1 MQPSF
6 VQRRFRSVVS
16 ALIILAFSFGS
27 FSWLLQSAF
36 ANTIDATPYLNP
48 LAPDFGIQAAIDA
61 AAAQGGGTVRLPA
74 GSFTLETY
82 LDLKTGVTLQGV
94 GAETILKAGRNE
106 QRVFVTQGG
115 NNLSTIKVA
124 NIAAFRVGM
133 IVYVWRSTEL
143 RFLPGSYE
151 IMSIDTPNQTITL
164 DRAVNYPLTANVSQV
179 SYGLYTKLTAAATQ
193 ATNVISVADTSVF
206 KPGEGI
212 IIKGTEGTGIGNW
225 GVEQN
230 MVESINTSNNTITL
244 KKPLTLSVPTNSVV
258 SHAYSAIFALGTNF
272 NNRLQNMGVRDLTI
286 EGWNSNQKPAFYEFY
301 IGAINFVYC
310 RFVTIDNITV
320 RYWHSDGISLQSCD
334 QSTVSNSLATANRGH
349 GFHPGTTSRDIE
361 FVKIQGIGNLGYAA
375 RGTAGDGL
383 YYCWGNQRVNIRQSV
398 FRNNAGS
405 GVGDLGGGDTD
416 NSARDTDNIIEDS
429 IMEGNVRAGVEVNG
443 GGNAANN
450 IIRRNVIRDNNTGNQ
465 DYAGINLLSKRGP
478 AQRYIVQDNI
488 IENTNGMQKFG
499 VREANLAVP
508 PTTPVNYLTDFNTI
522 TNNTIYNHPSNNL
535 VVIGPNTVATGNIF
549 TQPGAV
555 ITPTPTNIQ
564 PTASPTTAPTN
575 TPTPT
580 GQYVP
585 RLIMYNAD
593 TDQVLYDPI
602 PNGVTINYATLGT
615 RNISIVAP
623 TFPATGIGSVRFWID
638 NAIYRTESGRP
649 YSIAGDQN
657 NGLDFLP
664 MNPALSHGTHVIKA
678 ATFTASGGTGTQ
690 GTPYQV
696 VINIVDSNATA
707 TAIPTNTNTAVPT
720 NTPTNTATATATAT
734 NTPTNTP
741 TNTATATI
749 TEIPTNTPTEIA
761 TVTLTEI
768 PTNTPTEIATATAT
782 ATETATATATATA
795 TLTATITATA
805 TETATITATVTE
817 TVTATITVII
827 TATVTVTV
835 EPSVTPSNTPTATT
849 TNTTPT
855 PATHHIYAP
864 WVTN

>member
-6 VQRRFRSVVS
+6 VQQRFRSVVS
-16 ALIILAFSFGS
+16 ALIILTFSLGS

-74 GSFTLETY
+74 GTFTLETY

-106 QRVFVTQGG
+106 QRVFVTQTGS
-115 NNLSTIKVA
+115 NLSTIKVA
-124 NIAAFRVGM
+124 STTSFNVGM

-151 IMSIDTPNQTITL
+151 IMSINSANQTITL

-230 MVESINTSNNTITL
+230 MVDSVNTSNNTLTL
-244 KKPLTLSVPTNSVV
+244 KKPLTLSVPNNSVV

-286 EGWNSNQKPAFYEFY
+286 EGWNTNQKPAFYEFY

-320 RYWHSDGISLQSCD
+320 RYWHSDGVSLQSCD
-334 QSTVSNSLATANRGH
+334 QSTVSNSIATANRGH
-349 GFHPGTTSRDIE
+349 GFHPGTASRDLE
-361 FVKIQGIGNLGYAA
+361 FFKIQGIGNLGYAA

-383 YYCWGNQRVNIRQSV
+383 YYCWANQRVNIRQSV

-416 NSARDTDNIIEDS
+416 NSSRDTDNIIEDS
-429 IMEGNVRAGVEVNG
+429 IMEGNFRAGIEVNG
-443 GGNAANN
+443 GGNTANN
-450 IIRRNVIRDNNTGNQ
+450 IIRRNIIRNNNTGNQ
-465 DYAGINLLSKRGP
+465 DYAGINVLSKRGP
-478 AQRYIVQDNI
+478 AQRYIIQDNI
-488 IENTNGMQKFG
+488 IENTTGGNQLFG

-508 PTTPVNYLTDFNTI
+508 PTTPVDYLTDFNTI

-535 VVIGPNTVATGNIF
+535 VVIGPNTVATGNVF
-549 TQPGAV
+549 TAPGAV

-564 PTASPTTAPTN
+564 PTSTATTVPTN

-580 GQYVP
+580 GSYVP

-593 TDQVLYDPI
+593 TDQIMYDPI

-623 TFPATGIGSVRFWID
+623 TAPSSGIGSVRFWVD
-638 NAIYRTESGRP
+638 SVVYRTESGRP
-649 YSIAGDQN
+649 YSIAGDQT
-657 NGLDFLP
+657 NGTDFLP
-664 MNPALSHGTHVIKA
+664 MNPALAHGTHVIKA
-678 ATFTASGGTGTQ
+678 ATFTGSGGTGTQ
-690 GTPYQV
+690 GTPYQI
-696 VINIVDSNATA
+696 VINIIDSNATA
-707 TAIPTNTNTAVPT
+707 TPMPTNTNTPVPT
-720 NTPTNTATATATAT
+720 VPTATATATAT

-741 TNTATATI
+741 TNTATNTPTNTATEVPTNTATATL
-749 TEIPTNTPTEIA
+749 TEVPTNTATATVIETPTNTPTEI
-761 TVTLTEI
+761 
-768 PTNTPTEIATATAT
+768 
-782 ATETATATATATA
+782 
-795 TLTATITATA
+795 ATITATA
-805 TETATITATVTE
+805 TETATVTATEIATI
-817 TVTATITVII
+817 TATITA
-827 TATVTVTV
+827 TATETPTNTPTATATETATATL

-849 TNTTPT
+849 TVTTPV
-855 PATHHIYAP
+855 PSTHHVYAP

>member
-6 VQRRFRSVVS
+6 VQQRFRSGVS
-16 ALIILAFSFGS
+16 ALIILAFSLGS

-48 LAPDFGIQAAIDA
+48 LAPDFGIQAAIDT
-61 AAAQGGGTVRLPA
+61 AAAQGGGTVSLPA
-74 GSFTLETY
+74 GTFTLETY

-115 NNLSTIKVA
+115 SNLSTIKVA

-151 IMSIDTPNQTITL
+151 IMSLDTTNQTITL

-193 ATNVISVADTSVF
+193 GSNVISVADTSVF

-230 MVESINTSNNTITL
+230 MVDSINTSNNTITL
-244 KKPLTLSVPTNSVV
+244 KKPLTLSVPSNSVV

-286 EGWNSNQKPAFYEFY
+286 EGWNTNQKPAFYEFY

-320 RYWHSDGISLQSCD
+320 RYWHSDGVSLQSCD

-361 FVKIQGIGNLGYAA
+361 FVKIQGISNLGYAA

-450 IIRRNVIRDNNTGNQ
+450 IIRRNIIRDNNTGNQ

-478 AQRYIVQDNI
+478 AQRYTVQDNI
-488 IENTNGMQKFG
+488 IENTTGTQKFG

-522 TNNTIYNHPSNNL
+522 INNIIYNHPSNNL
-535 VVIGPNTVATGNIF
+535 VVIGPNTVATGNVF

-564 PTASPTTAPTN
+564 PTASETSVPTN

-580 GQYVP
+580 GSYVP

-623 TFPATGIGSVRFWID
+623 TSPATGIGSVRFWVD
-638 NAIYRTESGRP
+638 SAIYRTESGRP
-649 YSIAGDQN
+649 YSIAGDQS

-678 ATFTASGGTGTQ
+678 ATFTGSGGTGTQ
-690 GTPYQV
+690 GTAYQV

-707 TAIPTNTNTAVPT
+707 TPIPTSTNTPTNVPTNTPTNTATATPTDVPT
-720 NTPTNTATATATAT
+720 NTPTNTATATATDV
-734 NTPTNTP
+734 PTNTP
-741 TNTATATI
+741 TNTATVIVTDVP
-749 TEIPTNTPTEIA
+749 TNTPTNTPTEIA
-761 TVTLTEI
+761 TI
-768 PTNTPTEIATATAT
+768 TAT
-782 ATETATATATATA
+782 ATETATA
-795 TLTATITATA
+795 TATITATA
-805 TETATITATVTE
+805 TETATITAT
-817 TVTATITVII
+817 A
-827 TATVTVTV
+827 TATVIVTVTQTTTVTV
-835 EPSVTPSNTPTATT
+835 EPSVTPSNTPTATA

-855 PATHHIYAP
+855 PTTHRVFAP

>member
-6 VQRRFRSVVS
+6 VQQRFRSGVS
-16 ALIILAFSFGS
+16 ALIILAFSLGS

-48 LAPDFGIQAAIDA
+48 LAPDFGIQAAIDT

-74 GSFTLETY
+74 GTFTLETY

-94 GAETILKAGRNE
+94 GPETILKAGRNE

-115 NNLSTIKVA
+115 SNLSTIKVA

-133 IVYVWRSTEL
+133 IVYLWRSTDL

-151 IMSIDTPNQTITL
+151 IMSLDTTNQTITL

-193 ATNVISVADTSVF
+193 GSNVISVADTSVF

-230 MVESINTSNNTITL
+230 MVDSINISNNTITL
-244 KKPLTLSVPTNSVV
+244 KKPLTLSVPSNSVV

-286 EGWNSNQKPAFYEFY
+286 EGWNTNQKPAFYEFY

-310 RFVTIDNITV
+310 RFVNIDNITV

-361 FVKIQGIGNLGYAA
+361 FVKIQGISNLGYAA

-450 IIRRNVIRDNNTGNQ
+450 IIRRNIIRDNNTGNQ

-488 IENTNGMQKFG
+488 IENTTGTQKFG

-522 TNNTIYNHPSNNL
+522 INNTIYNHPSNNL
-535 VVIGPNTVATGNIF
+535 VVIGPNTVATGNVF

-564 PTASPTTAPTN
+564 PTASETSVPTN

-580 GQYVP
+580 GSYVP

-623 TFPATGIGSVRFWID
+623 TFPATGIGSVRFWVD
-638 NAIYRTESGRP
+638 SAIYRTESGRP
-649 YSIAGDQN
+649 YSIAGDQS

-678 ATFTASGGTGTQ
+678 ATFTSSGGMGTQ
-690 GTPYQV
+690 GTAYQV

-707 TAIPTNTNTAVPT
+707 TPIPTSTNTPTNVPTNTPTTIPTST
-720 NTPTNTATATATAT
+720 NTPTNTATATATDV
-734 NTPTNTP
+734 PTNTP
-741 TNTATATI
+741 TNTATVIVTDVP
-749 TEIPTNTPTEIA
+749 TNTPTNTPTEIA
-761 TVTLTEI
+761 TI
-768 PTNTPTEIATATAT
+768 TAT
-782 ATETATATATATA
+782 ATETATATATVTATVTATA
-795 TLTATITATA
+795 TETATITATA
-805 TETATITATVTE
+805 TETATATVT
-817 TVTATITVII
+817 ITQ
-827 TATVTVTV
+827 TTTVTV
-835 EPSVTPSNTPTATT
+835 EPSVTPSNTPTATA

-855 PATHHIYAP
+855 PTTHRVFAP